1 MTMRFK
7 KKSRKNSGRRTHGF
21 GNCQG
26 RRKTGRKAGHGITNT
41 WKKGMK
47 STYLKQ
53 KSLGFPT
60 KKFGKNRKSPWELGR
75 HGFLRPQKVRRIHAV
90 KCINIGSVN
99 TQIENWVKSNLAEKS
114 GKEYS
119 VDLKKLGY
127 NKLLARGSVDKQI
140 NISVLKA
147 SNFAI
152 EEIEN
157 AGGKVILTL
166 QI

>member
-1 MTMRFK
+1 MRFK

-60 KKFGKNRKSPWELGR
+60 KKFGKNRKSPWDMGK
-75 HGFLRPQKVRRIHAV
+75 HGFHRPQKLQRIYAV

-99 TQIENWVKSNLAEKS
+99 SQIENWVESNLAEKT
-114 GKEYS
+114 GKDYT

-127 NKLLARGSVDKQI
+127 NKLLARGSVDKKMTI
-140 NISVLKA
+140 RVRKA
-147 SNFAI
+147 SAFSI
-152 EEIEN
+152 EEIES
-157 AGGKVILTL
+157 AGGKVILTP

>member
-1 MTMRFK
+1 MTMNFK

-60 KKFGKNRKSPWELGR
+60 KKFGKNRDSPWKMGR
-75 HGFLRPQKVRRIHAV
+75 HGFQRPQKVRRINEV

-99 TQIENWVKSNLAEKS
+99 AQIEEWVKSNLAEKS
-114 GKEYS
+114 GNDYT
-119 VDLKKLGY
+119 VDLKNLGY
-127 NKLLARGSVDKQI
+127 NKLLARGGVDKKI
-140 NISVLKA
+140 YISVRKA

-157 AGGKVILTL
+157 AGGKVTLTP